1 MTEPRQVSKTEYVTP
16 KSEEEIINK
25 VLPPSQNITLSTK
38 DQTDIER
45 IKLMLLEGKSQ
56 LEISVAL
63 NLARETVN
71 RKIQRWIQTPDFE
84 LWLKTAWLDKYQ
96 KVDDETAFEALTK
109 LLSRMVTQ
117 KREVK
122 EEIQVTENASLDIN
136 VFNNSEQSILNEAA
150 RILNGKS
157 KTKPDS
163 LH

>member
-1 MTEPRQVSKTEYVTP
+1 MTEPRTVQRAEYITP
-16 KSEEEIINK
+16 KSDEEIIAK
-25 VLPPSQNITLSTK
+25 TSQNITLSAK
-38 DQTDIER
+38 DQTDIEQ
-45 IKLMLLEGKSQ
+45 IKLMLLERKSQ
-56 LEISVAL
+56 VEMSVVL
-63 NLARETVN
+63 NLTRETIN

-117 KREVK
+117 KRELK

-136 VFNNSEQSILNEAA
+136 VFSNTEQSVLNEAA

-157 KTKPDS
+157 PSKPNS